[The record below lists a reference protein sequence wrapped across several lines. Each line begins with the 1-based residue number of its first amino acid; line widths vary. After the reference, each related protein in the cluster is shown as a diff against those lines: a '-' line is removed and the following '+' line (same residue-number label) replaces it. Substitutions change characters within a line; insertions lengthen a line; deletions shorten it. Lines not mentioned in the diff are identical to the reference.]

1 MKHLVIGSGGREH
14 ALGWKLKQ
22 CEGSEV
28 FFLPGNGGTPGLG
41 TNVDIEPT
49 DLDAV
54 TAYARDLKPDLVTVG
69 PEDPLALGLVDA
81 LTRAGIPA
89 FGPTAEGTRIESSKV
104 FAKELMTRNS
114 IPTAPFKIF
123 TSRERALEY
132 VEKSKKPLVV
142 KADGLARGKGA
153 IVTKDRKGASQAVEL
168 LMGERIFGEA
178 GDTIIVEE
186 RLRGEEASVIA
197 VTDGEDYVLLPPS
210 QDHKPAFDGDRG
222 PNTGGMGAYCPAP
235 VIDRQAMDHIEDVVF
250 RRLLE
255 GLKKEGIHYRGVLYA
270 GLILNEKGV
279 FVIEFNARFGDP
291 ETQCTLPAIDLDL
304 GRLLLDASRGRL
316 GRTRRVA
323 ASRWAVS
330 VVMAS
335 GGYPG
340 SYEKDK
346 IITGVER
353 AASQDGVV
361 VFHAGTRRAED
372 GSLLTSGGRVLAVT
386 GMGDTLRA
394 ARRVAYNAGRL
405 IRFEGAHIRSDI
417 GIKGLERLEKLEVN

>member
-22 CEGSEV
+22 YDESEV
-28 FFLPGNGGTPGLG
+28 YFLPGNGGTSELG
-41 TNVDIEPT
+41 TNVDLEPT

-54 TAYARDLKPDLVTVG
+54 TAFASDLEPDLVTVG
-69 PEDPLALGLVDA
+69 PEDPLALGLADT
-81 LTRAGIPA
+81 LTEAGIA
-89 FGPTAEGTRIESSKV
+89 VFGPTAEGARIESSKA
-104 FAKELMTRNS
+104 FAKELMARNS
-114 IPTAPFKIF
+114 IPTAPFKVF
-123 TSRERALEY
+123 TSRELALEY
-132 VEKSKKPLVV
+132 IEKSKKPLVV

-153 IVTKDRKGASQAVEL
+153 MVTRNRKGARRAVEL
-168 LMGERIFGEA
+168 MMGERIFGEA
-178 GDTIIVEE
+178 GDTVIIEE

-210 QDHKPAFDGDRG
+210 QDHKPVFDRDRG
-222 PNTGGMGAYCPAP
+222 PNTGGMGAYCPVP
-235 VIDRQAMDHIEDVVF
+235 LIDRQAMEHIEDVVF

-255 GLKKEGIHYRGVLYA
+255 GLKKEGILYRGVLYA

-291 ETQCTLPAIDLDL
+291 ETQCTLPAIDIDL
-304 GRLLLDASRGRL
+304 GRLLLDASSGRL
-316 GRTRRVA
+316 GRTWRVA

-335 GGYPG
+335 RGYPG
-340 SYEKDK
+340 SYEKDMT
-346 IITGVER
+346 ITGVER

-361 VFHAGTRRAED
+361 VFHAGTRRAEN
-372 GSLLTSGGRVLAVT
+372 GSLKTTGGRVLAVT

-405 IRFEGAHIRSDI
+405 ISFEGAQTRSDI
-417 GIKGLERLEKLEVN
+417 GIKGLARLEKLEVS